1 MIPGSGRYPRE
12 GNGCPL
18 HCFCLGNC
26 MDRGAWWATIQRIA
40 KRQRKTEQL
49 SAYIWLKVGEII
61 TLTFHYYE
69 SNTGTVFLG
78 NSTTCFDWAIVVV
91 GFLPKKKYLNK
102 LCNNANR
109 RSFMVVELI
118 RTQKS
123 KSKGTKHNCFTACVQ
138 KGIHW
143 SYWRYFVYF
152 LFIFQSCPKLP
163 MCSL

>member
-1 MIPGSGRYPRE
+1 MVGYNPKDCKASE
-12 GNGCPL
+12 K
-18 HCFCLGNC
+18 
-26 MDRGAWWATIQRIA
+26 DWATKRIHMI
-40 KRQRKTEQL
+40 ESGGNHHPHL
-49 SAYIWLKVGEII
+49 SLLWKQYWDRL
-61 TLTFHYYE
+61 
-69 SNTGTVFLG
+69 SG